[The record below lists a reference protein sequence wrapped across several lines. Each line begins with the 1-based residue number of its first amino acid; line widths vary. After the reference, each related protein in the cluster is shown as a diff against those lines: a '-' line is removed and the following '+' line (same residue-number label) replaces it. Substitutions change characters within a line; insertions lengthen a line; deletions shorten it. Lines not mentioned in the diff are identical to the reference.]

1 MVIKYVFTLVGGFM
15 LLEMKNIHK
24 SFFGT
29 KVLDGIDF
37 ELKAGE
43 VHSIIGEN
51 GAGKSTLIK
60 MIAGIYSTD
69 EGEIYINEEKVKIS
83 STQEA
88 QKLGISTI
96 YQEPMLVR
104 SMSIA
109 ENIFLGNY
117 LKLFGFIPNFIKMK
131 NEASRL
137 LELLGCPMNPN
148 KLVSSIDP
156 GERYIV
162 SIARA
167 LRKKSKILLMD
178 EATAN
183 LNEVERNRLYN
194 LIKEF
199 KKQGIGI
206 IFISHQLD
214 EVIKISDR
222 VTILRDGLHIST
234 NNIKTVN
241 KREMVKQMIGKDIR
255 HYFPPIFDHQGEEM
269 LQVENLSRAPLLKN
283 INFSL
288 NEGEIL
294 GITGLSRSGRTE
306 LSKIII
312 GQVTK
317 DSGHIY
323 WRGKEIKLEHPY
335 EAVDKHIGYV
345 SENRL
350 EEGLLTNM
358 DISQNLTMP
367 SLDKFNKWQVIQIN
381 EEQDTA
387 LEKVMEL
394 DIKLKHIHGQIKY
407 LSGGNQ
413 QKVILG
419 KWLVA
424 DSELLLLNEPTR
436 GIDIGSRCE
445 LYLAIHDLA
454 QKGKGIMVIS
464 SDITELIG
472 LCNRILVLRDGQ
484 IVDEIH
490 HTQASEER
498 IRRIAIQ

>member
-1 MVIKYVFTLVGGFM
+1 M
-15 LLEMKNIHK
+15 LLELKNIDK

-29 KVLDGIDF
+29 KVSDGINF
-37 ELKAGE
+37 ELREGE

-60 MIAGIYSTD
+60 MIAGIYTPD
-69 EGEIYINEEKVKIS
+69 KGEIYINEEKVKIS

-117 LKLFGFIPNFIKMK
+117 PKLLGFIPKFFKMK
-131 NEASRL
+131 NEARRL

-148 KLVSSIDP
+148 SLVSSIDP

-167 LRKKSKILLMD
+167 LSKRSKILIMD
-178 EATAN
+178 EPTAN
-183 LNEVERNRLYN
+183 LNEVERTRLYK
-194 LIKEF
+194 LIQGF

-214 EVIKISDR
+214 EVLKISDR
-222 VTILRDGLHIST
+222 VTILRDGQHINTSD
-234 NNIKTVN
+234 IKSLN
-241 KREMVKQMIGKDIR
+241 KRDMVKQMLGKDIR
-255 HYFPPIFDHQGEEM
+255 HYFPPILANKGEEM
-269 LQVENLSRAPLLKN
+269 LRVENLSRSPLLKN
-283 INFSL
+283 ISFSL
-288 NEGEIL
+288 YEGEIL
-294 GITGLSRSGRTE
+294 GVAGLSRSGRTD
-306 LSKIII
+306 LSKTIV
-312 GQVTK
+312 GQVPK
-317 DSGHIY
+317 ESGHIY
-323 WRGKEIKLEHPY
+323 WRGKEIEIENPY
-335 EAVDKHIGYV
+335 EAVGERIGYV

-358 DISQNLTMP
+358 DISQNLTIS
-367 SLDKFNKWQVIQIN
+367 SLDKFNKWQVIQRN
-381 EEQDTA
+381 DEQDTA
-387 LEKVMEL
+387 LEKVIEL
-394 DIKLKHIHGQIKY
+394 DIKLKHIHDQIKY

-445 LYLAIHDLA
+445 LYLAIHGLA

-490 HTQASEER
+490 HTHASEER